1 MKHHLAN
8 IHPNAKIGKNV
19 VVEAFA
25 TIYENVE
32 IGEGTW
38 IAPNAVIMSGARI
51 GKNCKIFPGAVVSG
65 IPQDLKFAGEETLA
79 IIGDNT
85 VIRECATISRG
96 TAANQKTVVGNNCLI
111 MAYVH
116 VAHDCI
122 IGNHCIFSNAVQIA
136 GHVEIDDYAI
146 LGGTSAVHQ
155 FVRIG
160 KHVMV
165 PGGGLVR
172 QDIPPYVTPTRE
184 PMNYAG
190 INSVGLRRRGFS
202 EEQLNTIL
210 EVYRH
215 LYQKGMNTSQAITYI
230 ETEMRLTPEVVE
242 IINFVKKAE
251 RGIIRANK
259 R

>member
-1 MKHHLAN
+1 M
-8 IHPNAKIGKNV
+8 
-19 VVEAFA
+19 
-25 TIYENVE
+25 
-32 IGEGTW
+32 
-38 IAPNAVIMSGARI
+38 
-51 GKNCKIFPGAVVSG
+51 VSG
-65 IPQDLKFAGEETLA
+65 VPQDLKFAGEDTTA

-96 TAANQKTVVGNNCLI
+96 TAANQTTIVGKNCLI

-122 IGNHCIFSNAVQIA
+122 IGNNCIFSNAVQIA
-136 GHVEIDDYAI
+136 GHVEIDDHAI

-172 QDIPPYVTPTRE
+172 QDIPPYVITTRE

-190 INSVGLRRRGFS
+190 INSIGLRRRGFS
-202 EEQLNTIL
+202 DEQLANIQET
-210 EVYRH
+210 YRI
-215 LYQKGMNTSQAITYI
+215 LYQKGMNTSQALAFI
-230 ETEMRLTPEVVE
+230 EQEMIKTPEVIE
-242 IINFVKKAE
+242 IISFVKKAE

-259 R
+259 RKFVE